1 MTRDV
6 DRGALR
12 EQCHSA
18 IKAMMVATRRTGCDD
33 WLALDLSMGQLK
45 ALMTLVAIG
54 PQPVGGLARVL
65 GIAEPSASTLA
76 DKLQAEGLATREA
89 DPADRRRT
97 LVTPTAKAVD
107 VVDHLQRMRDEH
119 FNELLEHLDRDELA
133 ALAAGLGAL
142 ARAAAAA
149 HLSAPLAATASS
161 GAAT

>member
-1 MTRDV
+1 LTRDV

-12 EQCHSA
+12 EQCSSA
-18 IKAMMVATRRTGCDD
+18 IQAVTAATRRIGCGD

-45 ALMTLVAIG
+45 ALMTLVATG

-65 GIAEPSASTLA
+65 GIAEPSASALA

-97 LVTPTAKAVD
+97 LVTPTARAVD
-107 VVDHLQRMRDEH
+107 LVDHLQRLRDEQ
-119 FNELLEHLDRDELA
+119 FNELLERLDDEQLA

-142 ARAAAAA
+142 ARAAVAAPA
-149 HLSAPLAATASS
+149 SAPVAAP
-161 GAAT
+161 GAAS